1 MPESY
6 QVVREKGF
14 LCELCICV
22 GLRIL
27 AERPDLHSNTD
38 QTSRIIT
45 EPKIYIYSQ
54 RAVTFLLKG

>member
-45 EPKIYIYSQ
+45 TKDIHLFTESSYISP
-54 RAVTFLLKG
+54 